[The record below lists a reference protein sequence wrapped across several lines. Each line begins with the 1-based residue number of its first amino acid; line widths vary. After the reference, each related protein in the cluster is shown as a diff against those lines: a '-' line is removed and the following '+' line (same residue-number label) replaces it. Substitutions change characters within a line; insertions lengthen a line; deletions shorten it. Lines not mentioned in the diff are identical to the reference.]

1 MPEQVAT
8 AAIVII
14 GNEILSGKVKDENS
28 HYLCHELRDLGVE
41 VRSIV
46 TIPDDT
52 ETIGNVVRQASEKYT
67 WVFTSGG
74 IGPTHDDL
82 TVPSMQRVFKPHW
95 FVRKS

>member
-1 MPEQVAT
+1 MSEQLAT

-28 HYLCHELRDLGVE
+28 HYLCRELRDLGVE

-52 ETIGNVVRQASEKYT
+52 ETIGNVVRQASEKYL
-67 WVFTSGG
+67 SL
-74 IGPTHDDL
+74 IHI
-82 TVPSMQRVFKPHW
+82 
-95 FVRKS
+95 